1 MKILLDECVTR
12 KLKTYLPGTEVR
24 TVTEVGLSGYKN
36 GKLLSTAEQLG
47 FDILLTIDKNID
59 YQQNI
64 GKFNLTLVV
73 FDSIKSNIKYLS
85 PLIPGFLNQLP
96 GFQKGRTYIIS

>member
-12 KLKTYLPGTEVR
+12 KLKKHLTNLEVH
-24 TVTEVGLSGYKN
+24 TVTELGLSGFKN
-36 GKLLSTAEQLG
+36 GKLLAAAEQRG
-47 FDILLTIDKNID
+47 FDVLLTIDKNID

-73 FDSIKSNIKYLS
+73 FDCFKSNIKYLT
-85 PLIPGFLNQLP
+85 PLVPDFLNQLS

>member
-12 KLKTYLPGTEVR
+12 KLKGHLSGVDVK
-24 TVTEVGLSGYKN
+24 TVTDVGLSGFKN
-36 GKLLSTAEQLG
+36 GKLLAAAEQMG
-47 FDILLTIDKNID
+47 FDVLLKIDKNID

-73 FDSIKSNIKYLS
+73 FDSFKSNIKYLT
-85 PLIPGFLNQLP
+85 PLIPEFLKQLSD
-96 GFQKGRTYIIS
+96 FQKGRTYLIS

>member
-12 KLKTYLPGTEVR
+12 KLKNFLPGIEVQ
-24 TVTEVGLSGYKN
+24 TVTDVGLSGLKN
-36 GKLLSTAEQLG
+36 GKLLAAAEQMG
-47 FDILLTIDKNID
+47 FDMLLTIDKNID

-73 FDSIKSNIKYLS
+73 LDSAKSNIKYLV
-85 PLIPGFLNQLP
+85 PLVHEFLKQLS
-96 GFQKGRTYIIS
+96 GFQKGRTYVIS